1 MIDLLVVTLLVAYTA
16 IGLRQGLSVGA
27 SSMVGFIGGA
37 YLAIRIAP
45 TLAENISSGPLQSL
59 VILVCVLLAAWAGQV
74 AGGVL
79 GIRLRDRLELP
90 LVRAVDQALGGLSS
104 LLAVSLVLW
113 FVAGAVREVAPPA
126 LARQVAGSSVLSG
139 IDALVPPQFEDLAS
153 DFRQRVSTSDVP
165 RVFTGV
171 SPEPLVPIAA
181 PDPAAVPDAVLTR
194 VRRSVV
200 KITGDVRG
208 CNRTQ
213 EGSGAVIATGRVITN
228 AHVVA
233 GVSRPMVQVAG
244 GGTRYQGR
252 VVLFDPTTDVAVL
265 AVPGLKAA
273 PLQLGQDLGR
283 GDDAVVAGYPRNGPY
298 TAVGARV
305 RTLLSATGEDIYGG
319 AGAVR
324 HVYSLFTT
332 VYEGNSGGPLVA
344 ADGRLAGLVFAKSLD
359 DAETGYALT
368 LTEIEDE
375 ITAGAAASAQVDT
388 GECIGG

>member
-1 MIDLLVVTLLVAYTA
+1 MIDLLVVALLVAYTA

-27 SSMVGFIGGA
+27 LSMVGFIGGA
-37 YLAIRIAP
+37 YLAIRLAPMLAVHIA
-45 TLAENISSGPLQSL
+45 SGPLQSL
-59 VILVCVLLAAWAGQV
+59 VTLLAVLLAAWAGQV
-74 AGGVL
+74 AGGVV
-79 GIRLRDRLELP
+79 GIRLRDELDLP
-90 LVRAVDQALGGLSS
+90 LVRTVDQALGGLAS

-126 LARQVAGSSVLSG
+126 LARQVAGSAVLSG

-153 DFRQRVSTSDVP
+153 DFRRRVSTSDVP

-171 SPEPLVPIAA
+171 SPEPLVPIDA

-194 VRRSVV
+194 VRSSVV
-200 KITGDVRG
+200 KITGDVED

-233 GVSRPMVQVAG
+233 GVTRPMVQVAG
-244 GGTRYQGR
+244 GGTRHAGR

-265 AVPGLKAA
+265 AVPGLRAP
-273 PLQLGQDLGR
+273 PLQLGQDLER

-298 TAVGARV
+298 AAVGARV

-344 ADGRLAGLVFAKSLD
+344 VDGRLAGLVFAKSLD

-375 ITAGAAASAQVDT
+375 ITAGVAASTRVGT
-388 GECIGG
+388 GGCIGG